1 MQFLQK
7 EFWKVTEELQPTIS
21 SRNSGEGAEFN
32 FQSCHIIVFKMSNIK
47 KQAYN
52 KKTVYSQERKKLA
65 ENYP

>member
-47 KQAYN
+47 KQ
-52 KKTVYSQERKKLA
+52 KHTTRKQSIHRK
-65 ENYP
+65 EKN